1 MEDCGRSRRSQLPAT
16 FPLIVLLFRE
26 DFFTGESISDGISR
40 ERKYPPV
47 SRLFPPSLDEIGFRW
62 PPNVFRYS
70 FLIGSLRSTL
80 DLPPPPAIALHFFEN
95 VFSHLSFLPFFF
107 LSVLVFEQKRR
118 WQVRCHFSTDRPPLL
133 LFPFSLFLSSFHSS
147 SPRGCTPVFR
157 RREVNKGE
165 AREGGAEERM
175 ARPPRVTVFKNFQRA
190 T

>member
-47 SRLFPPSLDEIGFRW
+47 SRLFLPLPRWNRLPLAPQRFPLFLLDR
-62 PPNVFRYS
+62 
-70 FLIGSLRSTL
+70 L

-95 VFSHLSFLPFFF
+95 VFSHLSFLSFFF

-118 WQVRCHFSTDRPPLL
+118 WQVRRHFSTDRPPLL
-133 LFPFSLFLSSFHSS
+133 LFPLSLFLSSFHSS